1 MNIQDWFPLGSV
13 YSLLQFIPQ
22 HKQDF
27 FHSKI
32 ILNSIWK
39 GSGPKRTKTIMPK
52 KEWRCGRKYSVSAA
66 AAKSLQLCPTLC
78 DPTDGSPPGSPVP
91 GILQARTLEWVAI
104 SFSNAWKWKVKVEVA
119 QSCPTLH
126 GLQPTRLLRPWDFPG
141 KSTGVGCHR
150 LIHFKSL

>member
-1 MNIQDWFPLGSV
+1 MNIQDWFPLGSL

-52 KEWRCGRKYSVSAA
+52 KEREWTCGRKYSVSAA
-66 AAKSLQLCPTLC
+66 AAKSLQLCLTLC
-78 DPTDGSPPGSPVP
+78 DPIDGSPPGSSVH
-91 GILQARTLEWVAI
+91 GILQARILEWVAI
-104 SFSNAWKWKVKVEVA
+104 PFSRGCSQPRGWTQV
-119 QSCPTLH
+119 SCIAGIFFTPE
-126 GLQPTRLLRPWDFPG
+126 PPG
-141 KSTGVGCHR
+141 S
-150 LIHFKSL
+150 LILCVFYHNFKTVLSALK